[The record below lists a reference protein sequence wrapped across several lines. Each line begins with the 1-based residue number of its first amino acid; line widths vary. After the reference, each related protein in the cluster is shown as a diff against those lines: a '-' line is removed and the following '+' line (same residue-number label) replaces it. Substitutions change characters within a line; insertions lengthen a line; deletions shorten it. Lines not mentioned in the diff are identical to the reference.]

1 MVVRRR
7 SGRLWS
13 IILLGAYQIIRG
25 TTGAGEV
32 RHYSRTCWK
41 AGGGIS
47 VEWLSYLERV
57 NVGLEFHRHLLQV
70 SHGEMLT

>member
-1 MVVRRR
+1 MPETKVTKRVFRDTLFCLIF
-7 SGRLWS
+7 SYGS
-13 IILLGAYQIIRG
+13 
-25 TTGAGEV
+25 
-32 RHYSRTCWK
+32 HYSRTCWK

-57 NVGLEFHRHLLQV
+57 NVGLEFHRHLLQA